1 MHWREKMNNL
11 EIRGLEKEFKNF
23 KLGPIDL
30 DIPKG
35 VIVGFIGENGSGKT
49 TTIKL
54 ILDLIH
60 KNKGDIRIFDEN
72 LSDNHDII
80 NDIGVVFDELNL
92 HEFLTAKD
100 VDKIFSDVYYN
111 WDSLK
116 YYSLIEKMNIDH
128 TKSIKEY
135 SRGMKMKLALAMA
148 LSHDAKLLLLDEA
161 TSGLDPVVRD
171 EILGMLMEFIQKE
184 DNSVLISSHILSDL
198 QKVADY
204 IAFIHEGK
212 MIFMEEKDA
221 LLENFGI
228 LYTNSKTADSLNP
241 EGIVGRIDSDLN
253 TKVLINRDYIPQG
266 FQVEKPEIEDFML
279 YIRKGREHENLNN

>member
-1 MHWREKMNNL
+1 MNNL

-60 KNKGDIRIFDEN
+60 KNKGDIKIFGEN

-100 VDKIFSDVYYN
+100 VDKIFSDLYYN

-116 YYSLIEKMNIDH
+116 FYSLIEKMNIDH
-128 TKSIKEY
+128 TKTIKEY
-135 SRGMKMKLALAMA
+135 SRGMKMKLSLAIA

-161 TSGLDPVVRD
+161 TSGLDPVVRE
-171 EILGMLMEFIQKE
+171 EILEMLMEFIQSE

-212 MIFMEEKDA
+212 MVFMEEKDA
-221 LLENFGI
+221 LLDNYGI
-228 LYTNSKTADSLNP
+228 LYTDSKTADSLGS

-253 TKVLINRDYIPQG
+253 TRMLIKRDYVPNDLK
-266 FQVEKPEIEDFML
+266 VDKPEIEDFML
-279 YIRKGREHENLNN
+279 YIRKGRDHESFDI

>member
-1 MHWREKMNNL
+1 MNNL

-23 KLGPIDL
+23 KLVTIDL

-60 KNKGDIRIFDEN
+60 KNKGDIKIFGEN

-100 VDKIFSDVYYN
+100 VDKIFSDLYYN

-116 YYSLIEKMNIDH
+116 FYSLIEKMNIDH
-128 TKSIKEY
+128 TKTIKEY

-279 YIRKGREHENLNN
+279 YIRKGREHENFNN